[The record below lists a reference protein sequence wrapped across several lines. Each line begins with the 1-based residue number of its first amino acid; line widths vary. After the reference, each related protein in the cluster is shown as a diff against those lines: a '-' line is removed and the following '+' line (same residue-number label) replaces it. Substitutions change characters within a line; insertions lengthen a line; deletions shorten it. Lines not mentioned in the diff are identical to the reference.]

1 MVSCG
6 INTHTHTPRT
16 DTACILQGLDAM
28 HSRNI
33 VYRDLK
39 PENVML
45 DEGGYCKI
53 VDFGLAKKTRRTYTV
68 CGTPEYMAPEV
79 VLSRGHDAGVDH
91 WALGCM
97 MYEMIAGY
105 TPFVGGDQMEIYEH
119 IIAHEKR
126 DDLVF
131 EARGFTYNGRARSLL
146 KRLLHPKKTKRLGTL
161 VDGADGIRNHPFFAE
176 SRRLHK
182 FDWAALDQ
190 MQIDPPFTPAPA
202 DFNALTTFDE
212 LDLEDEVEFED
223 VDRSGWNPTF

>member
-1 MVSCG
+1 
-6 INTHTHTPRT
+6 
-16 DTACILQGLDAM
+16 M

-33 VYRDLK
+33 IYRDLK

-119 IIAHEKR
+119 ILAHEKR
-126 DDLVF
+126 DDLAF
-131 EARGFTYNGRARSLL
+131 DANGFKYNGRARSLL

-161 VDGADGIRNHPFFAE
+161 VDGADGIR
-176 SRRLHK
+176 K
-182 FDWAALDQ
+182 
-190 MQIDPPFTPAPA
+190 
-202 DFNALTTFDE
+202 
-212 LDLEDEVEFED
+212 
-223 VDRSGWNPTF
+223 